1 MACSV
6 TTKYPKTSP
15 WLHPSSNML
24 DSRYEVFVLTVQYGQ
39 KFKEQ
44 SCFCAAVPVLR
55 CSLSLGV
62 GHQRRTL
69 VQSSEAAVI
78 SKISFCHLHCN
89 INVSVL
95 SLLDLMESSIPIG
108 SPCQSKSSVFCLYKY
123 PPTTIYRQIQGL

>member
-44 SCFCAAVPVLR
+44 SFMLL
-55 CSLSLGV
+55 CSS
-62 GHQRRTL
+62 
-69 VQSSEAAVI
+69 
-78 SKISFCHLHCN
+78 
-89 INVSVL
+89 
-95 SLLDLMESSIPIG
+95 
-108 SPCQSKSSVFCLYKY
+108 SSVAMLCEFGGRPLA
-123 PPTTIYRQIQGL
+123 QGH